1 MLPTGNT
8 TSKGGVKMQKLRSS
22 EDIHANSLF
31 VIKLGKVNYRE
42 NDDHFNRIFIVLDGR
57 KEVALFDKI
66 TSRIFNLCDGLDL
79 EYIDPVNPSNF
90 VHFLEIIFGYCRRLW
105 PFK

>member
-1 MLPTGNT
+1 
-8 TSKGGVKMQKLRSS
+8 MQKLRSS

-31 VIKLGKVNYRE
+31 VIKRGRV
-42 NDDHFNRIFIVLDGR
+42 DDRGNCHHFNRILIDLDGR

-79 EYIDPVNPSNF
+79 EYIDPVNQSNVVNF
-90 VHFLEIIFGYCRRLW
+90 VEEFIGYFRQLW